1 MNGFRG
7 EKLIERLGLGVDG
20 YAADRLAQQQ
30 ARDAGK
36 LGGVWNML
44 YFHQF
49 GNVRA
54 LLCRSQVLALQPS
67 EQI

>member
-1 MNGFRG
+1 MPPKVNGFRG

-49 GNVRA
+49 HK
-54 LLCRSQVLALQPS
+54 
-67 EQI
+67 